1 MFFRA
6 RRTNENEG
14 TFTAALQLF
23 WTTYF
28 AGQVLQGIRMSNH
41 SSTCSAVS
49 LWNSKTLPDLERSQ
63 RRPGLVTCI
72 QCFIKAVRYLFWWS
86 DGFPA
91 SVIEWWRLA
100 VVVSGLHNGFSVAH
114 LRLFLL
120 GCFATFFPHDRFSI
134 SLLRNIFFYFLNESW
149 WAVCLHKAHPDCVTA
164 CPAHLGRSV
173 DVARVV
179 ADLQGPEHRCQD
191 GGQQRGGQT
200 ALERCSQGGLFPFF
214 NRKGFSCHIKKRCN
228 YGFVVCCRS
237 AETTVFL
244 HTGKMYRMLISTS
257 VC

>member
-6 RRTNENEG
+6 HRTNENEG

-134 SLLRNIFFYFLNESW
+134 SLLRNILLFSQWTVMSSVFTQSTSW
-149 WAVCLHKAHPDCVTA
+149 LRHPV
-164 CPAHLGRSV
+164 
-173 DVARVV
+173 
-179 ADLQGPEHRCQD
+179 
-191 GGQQRGGQT
+191 
-200 ALERCSQGGLFPFF
+200 
-214 NRKGFSCHIKKRCN
+214 
-228 YGFVVCCRS
+228 CRS
-237 AETTVFL
+237 PWPERWRCPCGSRSAGTRAPLPGWRSAAWRSDGSGTMQSGRFISFFQQEGVFVS
-244 HTGKMYRMLISTS
+244 H
-257 VC
+257 